1 MGNDHLGNAWLRDHY
16 TLTITP
22 LTKECRLGSRPKVVP
37 GDGVEWEYFPKSYTP
52 APHPI
57 AHVEFAL
64 KYDHLHLEL
73 LREVFQRLPHEEVA
87 AWVGNQPTGKWAR
100 RVGYLYEFLTGADL
114 KPKALGVGGNYA
126 RLLEERRYV
135 VAANPVKVQAWRIE
149 DNLLG
154 GRDFCPVVRLTP
166 AVRESMKL
174 DVTGRL
180 DELSACYAPEI
191 FRRAVGY
198 LYQKE
203 TRSSY
208 DLEREEPTPDRE
220 ARFVAA
226 LHDAG
231 KASQNEILSMA
242 RLASLQNIIVD
253 PRYAQSAYRTDQN
266 YIGETLP
273 NYRQRIH
280 FVPPPPQFVYSLMD
294 GLDVFLKKSTGSHAL
309 TRAAITAFGF
319 VFVHPFED
327 GNGRLHR
334 FLIHDVLALDGHVPA
349 GVILPVSAWMLKNL
363 AGYDACLEAYSRPL
377 MEMLRYDLDL
387 DDRLTVL
394 NPDDVESIYR
404 YPDMTTQ
411 VEYLATAVEGALSQE
426 LEQEL
431 NFLSGYDAAKREMRA
446 VVDMPD
452 RKLDKLIKLLH
463 QNRGIL
469 SNNKRELFK
478 ELTDVELEK
487 LTALFRATFEMG
499 EDDVEP
505 SPGKLDQPLTH
516 GTLPGPKARP
526 G

>member
-1 MGNDHLGNAWLRDHY
+1 MPGYVTTSGWWSRRSARSAAW
-16 TLTITP
+16 
-22 LTKECRLGSRPKVVP
+22 VP
-37 GDGVEWEYFPKSYTP
+37 GPRSCLETAWNGSTSPKSY
-52 APHPI
+52 APELLPL

-73 LREVFQRLPHEEVA
+73 LREVFRRLPREEVA
-87 AWVGNQPTGKWAR
+87 AWVGKQPTGKWAR
-100 RVGYLYEFLTGADL
+100 RVGYLYEFLTGEDL
-114 KPKALGVGGNYA
+114 DPKALGVGGNYA
-126 RLLEERRYV
+126 PLLEESRYV
-135 VAANPVKVQAWRIE
+135 VAANPIKIQAWRIE

-166 AVRESMKL
+166 AVQDSMRL

-180 DELSACYAPEI
+180 EELSTRYPPEI

-208 DLEREEPTPDRE
+208 DIEREEPTPDRE

-231 KASQNEILSMA
+231 KATQDETLSMA

-294 GLDVFLKKSTGSHAL
+294 GLGVFLKKSAGSHAL
-309 TRAAITAFGF
+309 TRAAIAAFGF

-334 FLIHDVLALDGHVPA
+334 FLIHDVLALDGYIPA
-349 GVILPVSAWMLKNL
+349 GVILPVSAWMLKSL
-363 AGYDACLEAYSRPL
+363 AGYDKCLEAYSRPL
-377 MEMLRYDLDL
+377 MEMLRYDLDQ

-394 NPDDVESIYR
+394 NPDEVEGIYR

-426 LEQEL
+426 LEPEL
-431 NFLSGYDAAKREMRA
+431 NFLSGYDAARREMRA

-452 RKLDKLIKLLH
+452 RKLDTLIKLLH
-463 QNRGIL
+463 QNRGTL
-469 SNNKRELFK
+469 SNSKRELYK
-478 ELTDVELEK
+478 ELTDEEVKK
-487 LTALFRATFEMG
+487 LTGIFRTLFGIGMDENGHPPT
-499 EDDVEP
+499 
-505 SPGKLDQPLTH
+505 
-516 GTLPGPKARP
+516 
-526 G
+526 

>member
-1 MGNDHLGNAWLRDHY
+1 MLMDNGRLGNAWLRDNFG
-16 TLTITP
+16 LSITP

-37 GDGVEWEYFPKSYTP
+37 GDGVEWEYFPKSY
-52 APHPI
+52 APEPNPL
-57 AHVEFAL
+57 AHIEFVL

-73 LREVFQRLPHEEVA
+73 LRQVFQRMPQEEVA
-87 AWVGNQPTGKWAR
+87 AWVGKQPTGKWAR
-100 RVGYLYEFLTGADL
+100 RVGYLYEFLTGKDL
-114 KPKALGVGGNYA
+114 DPKALRVGGNYTP
-126 RLLEERRYV
+126 LLEEKRYV
-135 VAANPVKVQAWRIE
+135 VAANPIKVQSWRIE

-154 GRDFCPVVRLTP
+154 NRDFCPVVRHTP
-166 AVRESMKL
+166 AVQQSMQL

-180 DELSACYAPEI
+180 DELSTRYPPEI

-208 DLEREEPTPDRE
+208 DIEREEPTPDRE

-231 KASQNEILSMA
+231 KSSPDEILSME
-242 RLASLQNIIVD
+242 RLVSLQNIIVD

-294 GLDVFLKKSTGSHAL
+294 GLGVFLKKSNGSHAL

-334 FLIHDVLALDGHVPA
+334 FLIHDVLALDGYVPA

-394 NPDDVESIYR
+394 NPDDVEGIYR

-426 LEQEL
+426 LEPEL
-431 NFLSGYDAAKREMRA
+431 NFLSGFDAAKREMLA

-452 RKLDKLIKLLH
+452 RKLRNLINILH
-463 QNRGIL
+463 KSRGTL
-469 SNNKRELFK
+469 SKAKRELYA
-478 ELTDVELEK
+478 ELTDEEMEK
-487 LTALFRATFEMG
+487 LVAIFRASFGMG
-499 EDDVEP
+499 GEEGNQP
-505 SPGKLDQPLTH
+505 SS
-516 GTLPGPKARP
+516 
-526 G
+526 

>member
-1 MGNDHLGNAWLRDHY
+1 MENDCLGNAWLRDHFG
-16 TLTITP
+16 LAITP
-22 LTKECRLGSRPKVVP
+22 LGKECRLGSRPKVVP
-37 GDGVEWEYFPKSYTP
+37 GDGVEWEYFPKSY
-52 APHPI
+52 APESHPLS
-57 AHVEFAL
+57 HVEFAL

-73 LREVFQRLPHEEVA
+73 LREVFLRLPQEEVA

-100 RVGYLYEFLTGADL
+100 RVGYLYEFLTGKNLD
-114 KPKALGVGGNYA
+114 PKALGVGGNYA
-126 RLLEERRYV
+126 PLLEESRYI
-135 VAANPVKVQAWRIE
+135 VAAHPIKVQAWRIE

-154 GRDFCPVVRLTP
+154 GRDFCPVVRRTP
-166 AVRESMKL
+166 AVQQSMQL

-180 DELSACYAPEI
+180 NELSTRYPPEI
-191 FRRAVGY
+191 FRRAVSY

-208 DLEREEPTPDRE
+208 DIEREEPTPDRE

-231 KASQNEILSMA
+231 KSSQDETLSME
-242 RLASLQNIIVD
+242 RLVSLQNIIVD

-294 GLDVFLKKSTGSHAL
+294 GLGVFLKKSTGSHAL

-334 FLIHDVLALDGHVPA
+334 FLIHDVLALDGYIPE

-363 AGYDACLEAYSRPL
+363 AGYDKCLDAYSRPL
-377 MEMLRYDLDL
+377 MEMLRYELDQ
-387 DDRLTVL
+387 DDRLTAL
-394 NPDDVESIYR
+394 NPDEVEGIYR

-426 LEQEL
+426 LEPEL

-452 RKLDKLIKLLH
+452 RKLDTLIKLLH
-463 QNRGIL
+463 QNRGTL
-469 SNNKRELFK
+469 SKNKRDLFK
-478 ELTDVELEK
+478 ELTDDELERLK
-487 LTALFRATFEMG
+487 TRFRTSFGMDGDHE
-499 EDDVEP
+499 EV
-505 SPGKLDQPLTH
+505 S
-516 GTLPGPKARP
+516 
-526 G
+526 

>member
-1 MGNDHLGNAWLRDHY
+1 MDNDRLGNAWLRDHFG
-16 TLTITP
+16 LVVTP

-37 GDGVEWEYFPKSYTP
+37 GDGVEWEYFPKSYAP
-52 APHPI
+52 EPHPL
-57 AHVEFAL
+57 AHVEFVL

-73 LREVFQRLPHEEVA
+73 LRQLFQRLPQEEVA
-87 AWVGNQPTGKWAR
+87 AWVGKQPTGKWAR
-100 RVGYLYEFLTGADL
+100 RVGYLYEFLTGGDL
-114 KPKALGVGGNYA
+114 DPKALGVGGNYTP
-126 RLLEERRYV
+126 LLEEKRYV
-135 VAANPVKVQAWRIE
+135 VAAHPVKVQPWRIE

-154 GRDFCPVVRLTP
+154 NRDFCPVVRLMP
-166 AVRESMKL
+166 AVQQSMQL

-180 DELSACYAPEI
+180 DELSTRYTPEI

-208 DLEREEPTPDRE
+208 DIEREEPTPDRE

-231 KASQNEILSMA
+231 KSSQDEILSME
-242 RLASLQNIIVD
+242 RLVSLQNVIVD

-266 YIGETLP
+266 YLGETLP

-294 GLDVFLKKSTGSHAL
+294 GLGVFLKKSNGSHAL

-334 FLIHDVLALDGHVPA
+334 FLIHDVLALDGYIPA

-363 AGYDACLEAYSRPL
+363 AGYDKCLEAYSRPL
-377 MEMLRYDLDL
+377 MEMLRYDLDQ

-394 NPDDVESIYR
+394 NPDEVEGIYR

-426 LEQEL
+426 LEPEL
-431 NFLSGYDAAKREMRA
+431 NFLSGFDTAKREMRA

-452 RKLDKLIKLLH
+452 RKLDTLIKLLH
-463 QNRGIL
+463 QNRGVL
-469 SNNKRELFK
+469 GKNKRELYK
-478 ELTDVELEK
+478 ELTDGEVEK
-487 LTALFRATFEMG
+487 LVACFRTSFDMDANGAETNTT
-499 EDDVEP
+499 V
-505 SPGKLDQPLTH
+505 K
-516 GTLPGPKARP
+516 
-526 G
+526 

>member
-1 MGNDHLGNAWLRDHY
+1 MDNGRLGNAWLRDNFG
-16 TLTITP
+16 LSITP

-37 GDGVEWEYFPKSYTP
+37 GDGVEWEYFPKSY
-52 APHPI
+52 APETHPL
-57 AHVEFAL
+57 AHVEFVL

-73 LREVFQRLPHEEVA
+73 LRQVFQRLPQEEVA
-87 AWVGNQPTGKWAR
+87 AWVGKQPTGKWAR
-100 RVGYLYEFLTGADL
+100 RVGYLYELLTGKDL
-114 KPKALGVGGNYA
+114 DPKALGVGGNYTP
-126 RLLEERRYV
+126 LLEEKRYV
-135 VAANPVKVQAWRIE
+135 VAANPVKVQPWRIE

-154 GRDFCPVVRLTP
+154 SRGFCPVVRFTP
-166 AVRESMKL
+166 SVQQSMQL

-180 DELSACYAPEI
+180 DELSTRYPPKI

-208 DLEREEPTPDRE
+208 DIEREEPTPDRE

-231 KASQNEILSMA
+231 KSSQDETLSMA
-242 RLASLQNIIVD
+242 RLVSLQNIIVD

-294 GLDVFLKKSTGSHAL
+294 GLGVFLKKSTSSHAL

-334 FLIHDVLALDGHVPA
+334 FLIHDVLALDGYVPA

-363 AGYDACLEAYSRPL
+363 ADYDKCLEAYSRPL

-387 DDRLTVL
+387 DDRLIVL
-394 NPDDVESIYR
+394 NPDDIEGIYR

-426 LEQEL
+426 LEPEL
-431 NFLSGYDAAKREMRA
+431 NFLSGFDTAKREMRA
-446 VVDMPD
+446 VVDIPD
-452 RKLDKLIKLLH
+452 RKLDTLIKLLH

-469 SNNKRELFK
+469 SNNKRELYK
-478 ELTDVELEK
+478 ELTDEEVEK
-487 LTALFRATFEMG
+487 LAACFRTSFGIDVNG
-499 EDDVEP
+499 EEADTVV
-505 SPGKLDQPLTH
+505 K
-516 GTLPGPKARP
+516 
-526 G
+526 

>member
-1 MGNDHLGNAWLRDHY
+1 MLMDNGRLGNAWLRDNFG
-16 TLTITP
+16 LSVTP
-22 LTKECRLGSRPKVVP
+22 FTKECRLGSRPKVVP
-37 GDGVEWEYFPKSYTP
+37 GDGVEWEYFPKSY
-52 APHPI
+52 APEPNPL
-57 AHVEFAL
+57 AHVEFVL

-73 LREVFQRLPHEEVA
+73 LRQVFQRLPLEEVA
-87 AWVGNQPTGKWAR
+87 AWVGKQPTGKWAR
-100 RVGYLYEFLTGADL
+100 RVGYLYEFLTGKDL
-114 KPKALGVGGNYA
+114 DPKALGVGGNYTP
-126 RLLEERRYV
+126 LLEKKRYV
-135 VAANPVKVQAWRIE
+135 VAAHPVKVQSWRIE

-154 GRDFCPVVRLTP
+154 NRDFCPVVRLTP
-166 AVRESMKL
+166 AVQQSMQL

-180 DELSACYAPEI
+180 DELSTRYPPEI

-208 DLEREEPTPDRE
+208 DIEREEPSPDRE

-231 KASQNEILSMA
+231 KSSQDETLSME
-242 RLASLQNIIVD
+242 RLVSLQNIIVD

-280 FVPPPPQFVYSLMD
+280 FVPPPPQFVCSLMD
-294 GLDVFLKKSTGSHAL
+294 GLGVFLKKSTGSHAL
-309 TRAAITAFGF
+309 TRSAITAFGF

-334 FLIHDVLALDGHVPA
+334 FLIHDVLALDGYVPA

-363 AGYDACLEAYSRPL
+363 AGYDTCLEAYSRPL

-394 NPDDVESIYR
+394 NPDDVEGIYR

-411 VEYLATAVEGALSQE
+411 VEYLTTAVEGALSQE
-426 LEQEL
+426 LEPEL
-431 NFLSGYDAAKREMRA
+431 NFLSGYDTTKREMRA

-452 RKLDKLIKLLH
+452 RKLDTLIKLLH
-463 QNRGIL
+463 QNRGVL
-469 SNNKRELFK
+469 TKNKRELYK
-478 ELTDVELEK
+478 ELTDKELEK
-487 LTALFRATFEMG
+487 LAACFRTSFGIDVNGEETNTA
-499 EDDVEP
+499 V
-505 SPGKLDQPLTH
+505 K
-516 GTLPGPKARP
+516 
-526 G
+526 

>member
-1 MGNDHLGNAWLRDHY
+1 MENDRLGNAWLRDHFE
-16 TLTITP
+16 LVITP

-37 GDGVEWEYFPKSYTP
+37 GNGVEWEYFPKSY
-52 APHPI
+52 APDPNPI
-57 AHVEFAL
+57 AHIEFVL

-73 LREVFQRLPHEEVA
+73 LRKVFQHLPQEVVT
-87 AWVGNQPTGKWAR
+87 AWVSNQPTGKWAR

-114 KPKALGVGGNYA
+114 DPKALGVGGNYA
-126 RLLEERRYV
+126 PLLEESRYV
-135 VAANPVKVQAWRIE
+135 VAANPVKVQPWRIE
-149 DNLLG
+149 NNLLG
-154 GRDFCPVVRLTP
+154 SRDFCPVVRLTP
-166 AVRESMKL
+166 AVQESMKL

-180 DELSACYAPEI
+180 DDLSARYPPEI
-191 FRRAVGY
+191 FQRAVGY

-208 DLEREEPTPDRE
+208 DIEREQPTPDRE

-231 KASQNEILSMA
+231 KAPQDEMLSMA
-242 RLASLQNIIVD
+242 RMVSLQNIIVD

-266 YIGETLP
+266 YVGETLP

-294 GLDVFLKKSTGSHAL
+294 GLGEFLKKSTGSHAL
-309 TRAAITAFGF
+309 TRSAIAAFGF

-334 FLIHDVLALDGHVPA
+334 FLIHDVLALDGYIPA

-363 AGYDACLEAYSRPL
+363 GGYDKCLEAYSRPL
-377 MEMLRYDLDL
+377 MEMLRYDLDQ

-394 NPDDVESIYR
+394 NPDEVEGIYR
-404 YPDMTTQ
+404 YPDMTPQ

-426 LEQEL
+426 LEPEL
-431 NFLSGYDAAKREMRA
+431 NFLSGYDAARREMRS

-469 SNNKRELFK
+469 SKNKRELFK
-478 ELTDVELEK
+478 ELTDEELGN
-487 LTALFRATFEMG
+487 LTASFRTSFGMG
-499 EDDVEP
+499 GDEGEP
-505 SPGKLDQPLTH
+505 TPPGNLD
-516 GTLPGPKARP
+516 
-526 G
+526 

>member
-1 MGNDHLGNAWLRDHY
+1 MLMENDRLGNAWLRDHFE
-16 TLTITP
+16 LVITP

-37 GDGVEWEYFPKSYTP
+37 GDGVEWEYFPKSY
-52 APHPI
+52 APDPNPI
-57 AHVEFAL
+57 AHIEFVL

-73 LREVFQRLPHEEVA
+73 LRKVFQHLPQEVVT

-114 KPKALGVGGNYA
+114 DPKALGVGGNYA
-126 RLLEERRYV
+126 PLLEESRYV
-135 VAANPVKVQAWRIE
+135 VAANPVKVQPWRIE
-149 DNLLG
+149 NNLLG
-154 GRDFCPVVRLTP
+154 NRDFCPVVRLTP
-166 AVRESMKL
+166 AVQESMKL

-180 DELSACYAPEI
+180 DELSTRYPPEI
-191 FRRAVGY
+191 FQRAVGY

-208 DLEREEPTPDRE
+208 DIEREQPTPDRE

-231 KASQNEILSMA
+231 KAPQDEILSMA
-242 RLASLQNIIVD
+242 RMVSLQNIIVD

-280 FVPPPPQFVYSLMD
+280 FIPPPPQFVYSLMD
-294 GLDVFLKKSTGSHAL
+294 GLGVFLKKSAGSHAL
-309 TRAAITAFGF
+309 TRSAIAAFGF

-334 FLIHDVLALDGHVPA
+334 FLIHDVLALDGYIPA

-363 AGYDACLEAYSRPL
+363 AGYDKCLEAYSRPL
-377 MEMLRYDLDL
+377 MEMLRYDLDQ

-394 NPDDVESIYR
+394 NPDEVEGIYR
-404 YPDMTTQ
+404 YPDMTPQ

-426 LEQEL
+426 LEPEL
-431 NFLSGYDAAKREMRA
+431 NFLSGYDAARREMRA

-452 RKLDKLIKLLH
+452 RKLDRLIKLLH
-463 QNRGIL
+463 QNRGTL
-469 SNNKRELFK
+469 SKNKRELFK
-478 ELTDVELEK
+478 ELTDEELDN
-487 LTALFRATFEMG
+487 LTASFRASFGMVGDEG
-499 EDDVEP
+499 EP
-505 SPGKLDQPLTH
+505 TPP
-516 GTLPGPKARP
+516 R
-526 G
+526 